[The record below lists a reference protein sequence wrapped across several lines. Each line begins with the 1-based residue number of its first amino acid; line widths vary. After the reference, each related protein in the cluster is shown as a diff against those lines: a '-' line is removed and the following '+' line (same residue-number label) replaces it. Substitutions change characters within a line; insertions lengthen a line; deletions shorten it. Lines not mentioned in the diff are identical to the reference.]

1 MTNSNNSEQNNDELS
16 TEDLKKISGG
26 AAFVKL
32 GDIKGELS
40 RKTSQDSDTYM
51 TDSSTRCTTMKNK
64 QEP

>member
-26 AAFVKL
+26 SAFVKL
-32 GDIKGELS
+32 GDIKGKLS

-51 TDSSTRCTTMKNK
+51 TDSSNRVTTIKNK

>member
-26 AAFVKL
+26 SAFVKL
-32 GDIKGELS
+32 GDIKGTMS
-40 RKTSQDSDTYM
+40 SKMSQDIDTYM
-51 TDSSTRCTTMKNK
+51 NQTSDRATTIKNK